1 MGSGGGGGGGG
12 ERGER
17 GEVSLSWLFTSLLL
31 LFLQKCL
38 VLKKI
43 TQAWFRGC
51 TLYMPNLT
59 EKV

>member
-1 MGSGGGGGGGG
+1 MGEGEGEGG
-12 ERGER
+12 RGER

-43 TQAWFRGC
+43 TQAWFRGR
-51 TLYMPNLT
+51 TLYVPNLT
-59 EKV
+59 E